1 MSRHDED
8 FDEHERFLIGEI
20 QKIQEAYQLAA
31 KPYVDRLLALRS
43 LRPTPPMLITAEEA
57 KAFGLIPDAA
67 IPASNKEQA

>member
-31 KPYVDRLLALRS
+31 KPYIDRLMYLRS
-43 LRPTPPMLITAEEA
+43 LRPMPPMFITVEQA
-57 KAFGLIPDAA
+57 KEFGLIPVA